1 MSEWVQPTKEREGE
15 SEKEGCTLPQVRQ
28 AEAVTFSRNLCK
40 ALLTIV
46 GRKGREGPCQ
56 ATGRTFH
63 FNFSTSVTHSLLQ
76 SVSQSFMQPAIS
88 SASFFECL
96 PSSFSLSDCISH
108 ILVSIIIISFSGS
121 ALN

>member
-1 MSEWVQPTKEREGE
+1 MSEWVQPTKEREIERG
-15 SEKEGCTLPQVRQ
+15 EGCTLPQVRQ

-63 FNFSTSVTHSLLQ
+63 FNFSTSVTHSLLIQ
-76 SVSQSFMQPAIS
+76 SVSHSCSLLSRLLLFLSACQARSRSLTAFLIS
-88 SASFFECL
+88 L
-96 PSSFSLSDCISH
+96 
-108 ILVSIIIISFSGS
+108 
-121 ALN
+121 